1 MYVVNYEVQIKNRNK
16 LERMAKDSNYFAKL
30 GDCLAWLNN
39 RFNGC
44 FEEYY
49 NQESFFIWS
58 IKGSKHSQE
67 EFQEFKGIFEISNES
82 FVEKVLD
89 IDTIKQRLKEF
100 KNE

>member
-1 MYVVNYEVQIKNRNK
+1 MYIASYEVQIKNKNK

-39 RFNGC
+39 RFNGY

-49 NQESFFIWS
+49 NKESYFSWS

-67 EFQEFKGIFEISNES
+67 EFQEFQGIFEISNES
-82 FVEKVLD
+82 FIEKVLSD
-89 IDTIKQRLKEF
+89 EVIKNKLKEF
-100 KNE
+100 KK